1 MSLSPG
7 IGARRWAA
15 VSIAALAVAWVA
27 APAAIPLYDGPG
39 FPDEPYRYVSA
50 PPGAKTTPPPTS
62 AQQTLQV
69 RGGLSTAG
77 FVNSAERGPQISVYI
92 PPTGLQPPA
101 GATTITVSATPKAPA
116 APLPTDGK
124 IIGNI
129 YTFAAT
135 TSQGAVKIVGNT
147 NTSTPVIQMRSPT
160 STAPFPV
167 FEYRSPSGWKEVSS
181 FKVAGKKVNTLRVG
195 QDIFQT
201 FAPQFGDYAL
211 VVLNKQPSSGGGGG
225 GVNWALLGPG
235 IGILA
240 AVALIAPIRIARS
253 RRSA

>member
-1 MSLSPG
+1 MTLSPRM
-7 IGARRWAA
+7 GAKRWAA
-15 VSIAALAVAWVA
+15 ASVAALAAAWVA

-39 FPDEPYRYVSA
+39 FPDEPYRYVS
-50 PPGAKTTPPPTS
+50 PPAGAKATPAATT

-69 RGGLSTAG
+69 RSGLSTAG
-77 FVNSAERGPQISVYI
+77 FVNSGERGPQISIYI
-92 PPTGLQPPA
+92 PPTGLQPPT
-101 GATTITVSATPKAPA
+101 GATTITVTATPLAPA

-124 IIGNI
+124 IVGNV
-129 YTFAAT
+129 YKFAAT
-135 TSQGAVKIVGNT
+135 TPQGAVKIVGNT

-160 STAPFPV
+160 TTTPLPV
-167 FEYRSPSGWKEVSS
+167 FEYLAPSGWKEVSS

-211 VVLNKQPSSGGGGG
+211 VVLDKQPSSGGGG

-235 IGILA
+235 VGILG